1 MFRLLGNVILKSGA
15 DPENFSRGGPTLSK
29 IDSILCITVE
39 VHNIWKIITILSF
52 ANSRGGPDPP
62 DPPLDP
68 RMLNDMLQLPSGG
81 LD

>member
-1 MFRLLGNVILKSGA
+1 MKNNYNIK
-15 DPENFSRGGPTLSK
+15 
-29 IDSILCITVE
+29 LC
-39 VHNIWKIITILSF
+39 KF
-52 ANSRGGPDPP
+52 QGGPDPP